1 VSSPNRALEAH
12 SQFLSLIPGTV
23 GSYLRVAFYR
33 FVLRRCDPTATIAFG
48 VLLSRVDAE
57 IHQHVYVGPRCLLGM
72 VTLEQDV
79 LLGPAVQILSGP
91 NLHGINNLEIP
102 IREQPGEPV
111 RVTVGQDSWIGA
123 GSILLAS
130 IAPQTVVGAGS
141 IVTKQFEPRSILVG
155 NPARVLRSRYNH

>member
-1 VSSPNRALEAH
+1 M
-12 SQFLSLIPGTV
+12 
-23 GSYLRVAFYR
+23 
-33 FVLRRCDPTATIAFG
+33 
-48 VLLSRVDAE
+48 
-57 IHQHVYVGPRCLLGM
+57 LGM

-91 NLHGINNLEIP
+91 NLHGINSLEIP